1 VRRAFLGALLLAA
14 PAFADAAEPGETSA
28 EIRIG
33 LSAEQAARVSV
44 RPGTDRVVL
53 DLPGDAVFPE
63 DFRAS
68 SGALVREAR
77 VDRARGRVAVE
88 LELALG
94 VLDEVLFEPRALVLR
109 LRSSVAPVVDA
120 GDPEER
126 YVLGPDD
133 RIALSVHGHPDLG
146 APLTVTR
153 EGTVS
158 APLVGEVQAAGLTPR
173 QLAARLAEMLGRS
186 YLVNPQVDVRVEE
199 YRSQWVVVSG
209 EVRRP
214 GRIALHGGTRLKE
227 ILGQAEGFTE
237 RAGEW
242 INITRRLQDSDETK
256 SLRVA
261 RGEFESGKSNPPL
274 TSGDVIE
281 IAPAEF
287 CYIQGEVNRPN
298 RYQVERGMTLLRA
311 VTLAGGLTDW
321 ADRKS
326 VRVLYPE
333 GNRPR
338 QRSFNLNDVER
349 GRVEDPEIVGGEV
362 IIVKKRF
369 L

>member
-1 VRRAFLGALLLAA
+1 VRRLVVLALLLTCRAWTA
-14 PAFADAAEPGETSA
+14 KAQPVETSA

-33 LSAEQAARVSV
+33 LPAGQSARVGL
-44 RPGTDRVVL
+44 RPGPDRVVL
-53 DLPGDAVFPE
+53 DLPAGAVFPA

-77 VDRARGRVAVE
+77 VAEERGRVALE

-94 VLDEVLFEPRALVLR
+94 ILDEVRFEPGALVVR
-109 LRSSVAPVVDA
+109 LRSSIAPVVDA

-126 YVLGPDD
+126 YLLGPDD
-133 RIALSVHGHPDLG
+133 RISLSVHGHPEAG
-146 APLTVTR
+146 AQLTVSR
-153 EGTVS
+153 EGAIT
-158 APLVGEVQAAGLTPR
+158 APLVGEVHAAGLTPR
-173 QLAARLAEMLGRS
+173 QLAARLAELLGRS
-186 YLVNPQVDVRVEE
+186 YLVDPQVDVRVEE

-242 INITRRLQDSDETK
+242 ITITRRLPDSDETK

-261 RGEFESGKSNPPL
+261 RGEFESGRSNPPL

-281 IAPAEF
+281 VAPAAF

-298 RYQVERGMTLLRA
+298 RYQVERGLTLLRA

-326 VRVLYPE
+326 VRVLYPA
-333 GNRPR
+333 GSRPR
-338 QRSFNLNDVER
+338 ERSVNLNDVER